1 MDEQLLKQ
9 AVIRKL
15 AYMQEFRPIM
25 NALSFKQLRDYHAA
39 MQQLANAGAMRGGAF
54 SEGVKGMAGGLG
66 KGLLGWGGMYLGA
79 RGLQNLADG
88 DQQ

>member
-1 MDEQLLKQ
+1 MDQHLLKQ

-15 AYMQEFRPIM
+15 SFMKEFRPVA

-39 MQQLANAGAMRGGAF
+39 MQGLANAGAMGGPAF
-54 SEGVKGMAGGLG
+54 TEGVKGMAGGLG

-79 RGLQNLADG
+79 KGLQNMAQG
-88 DQQ
+88 DQR